1 MSDIIETYKKNTRR
15 SAKADERVKRSIIGG
30 NSRGAA
36 VWQPHT
42 LTVERGEGSQV
53 FDADGREYTDLINN
67 FTSLVHGHAYPPIV
81 EAATRQ
87 IAQGTA
93 WTANNHGQAELAET
107 LIERI
112 PATESVRFT
121 NSGTEAGMLALQIA
135 RAITGRLKILMS
147 RFGYHGSL
155 MEFEIGTFGGFLDFH
170 GADTTHTAT
179 YNDAD
184 SFEQVLAEHGSE
196 IAAVFVEP
204 VMGAG
209 GVVRGETEFLERVG
223 KAANEAG
230 ALFVVDEV
238 ITYRL
243 STGGEQMNRGI
254 EPDLTMLGKL
264 IGGGFPVGAVGGRRE
279 YMKIFDPTEPKS
291 FHSGT
296 FVGNPVTMAAG
307 VVSTRELTQERID
320 TMAGLCD
327 RLDVSLHSSAR
338 KLGLPF
344 STNREGSM
352 LNVFFQH
359 EAPTQGPLRNDEK
372 EITLFY
378 LAALNRGLLMATRG
392 MIALSTVMDEARID
406 DVAERAAAAMAD
418 LAAELG

>member
-1 MSDIIETYKKNTRR
+1 MSDILETYKQNTPR
-15 SAKADERVKRSIIGG
+15 SAEADKRVKRSIVGG

-36 VWQPHT
+36 VWQPYT
-42 LTVERGEGSQV
+42 LTLERGEGSQV

-67 FTSLVHGHAYPPIV
+67 YTSLVHGHAYPPIV

-87 IAQGTA
+87 IANGTA

-112 PATESVRFT
+112 PATESIRFT
-121 NSGTEAGMLALQIA
+121 NSGTEAGMLALQVA
-135 RAITGRLKILMS
+135 RAVTGRLKILMS
-147 RFGYHGSL
+147 QFGYHGSL

-170 GADTTHTAT
+170 GADTTYTAP
-179 YNDAD
+179 YNDAEA
-184 SFEQVLAEHGSE
+184 FEQILADHGSE

-209 GVVRGETEFLERVG
+209 GVVRGETDFLERVA

-230 ALFVVDEV
+230 ALFVIDEV

-264 IGGGFPVGAVGGRRE
+264 IGGGFPVGAVGGR
-279 YMKIFDPTEPKS
+279 YDHMKIFDPDEPKS

-307 VVSTRELTQERID
+307 LVSTRELTQDRID
-320 TMAGLCD
+320 TMAALCE
-327 RLDVSLHSSAR
+327 RLDHALHASAG
-338 KLGLPF
+338 KVGLPF

-352 LNVFFQH
+352 LNLFFQD
-359 EAPTQGPLRNDEK
+359 EAPKGPLRDDEK
-372 EITLFY
+372 QMALFY
-378 LAALNRGLLMATRG
+378 LAALNRGLLMASRG

-406 DVAERAAAAMAD
+406 DVAARAEAAMAD